1 MRIIVSGII
10 ISIFFDSV
18 LFYFLHFYCRD
29 RMYCKLCDVR
39 FLSCFSSLA
48 RVLHISFHDM
58 IGNMQ
63 NVRCWLIF
71 AVSAPGVVAGIISRY
86 CYCHAVFRILSR
98 RNLPSLACGFLVCT
112 DERLHHS
119 VQRKVNAIPVCREW
133 SLSVCVLC
141 SKLEVIRF
149 RKKDRWS
156 ELLYKWLIQSHSVYS
171 HFCGSA
177 FTDSFTKP
185 VSCSGPRIL
194 TFITRSFQRYFD
206 N

>member
-1 MRIIVSGII
+1 MSIIAVFEDMGGHFSSAVLKKFLRET
-10 ISIFFDSV
+10 ISAHEDYCIRHYNKHFFDSV

-39 FLSCFSSLA
+39 FLSCFSSVA
-48 RVLHISFHDM
+48 KVLHISFHDM

-119 VQRKVNAIPVCREW
+119 VQRKVNAIPVCRE
-133 SLSVCVLC
+133 
-141 SKLEVIRF
+141 
-149 RKKDRWS
+149 
-156 ELLYKWLIQSHSVYS
+156 
-171 HFCGSA
+171 
-177 FTDSFTKP
+177 
-185 VSCSGPRIL
+185 
-194 TFITRSFQRYFD
+194 
-206 N
+206 